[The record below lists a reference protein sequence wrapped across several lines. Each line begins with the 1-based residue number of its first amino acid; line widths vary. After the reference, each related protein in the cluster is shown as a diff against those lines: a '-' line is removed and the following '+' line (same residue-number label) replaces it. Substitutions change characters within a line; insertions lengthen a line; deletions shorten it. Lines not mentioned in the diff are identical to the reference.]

1 MAQHATEGIKHV
13 TDAISIMT
21 VIGTLAQI
29 LPALAA
35 IFSIVW
41 SCFRIYETKTVQSW
55 LKKGKRNEKA
65 DN

>member
-1 MAQHATEGIKHV
+1 MAAHSTETIKHV
-13 TDAISIMT
+13 TDGLSIIT
-21 VIGTLAQI
+21 VLGTLAQI

-35 IFSIVW
+35 LFSIVW